1 MKKNILISILV
12 VVMVVIAFCGCE
24 KNNSCEFCKEYT
36 YYKPGGSFLELAPEI
51 FQYDSVSQTL
61 FVDSY
66 KLWENTDLEQAFV
79 PSDKIPHDISYSI
92 SKTDYLIVCAKLKI
106 VGQKGKPDAGGN
118 YKHRDRIKCY
128 NNIRSVNYI
137 SRDGYII
144 NNDTMFYIKN
154 GELSNE

>member
-1 MKKNILISILV
+1 MKKIALLPLLV
-12 VVMVVIAFCGCE
+12 GIMGVIAFCGCK

-36 YYKPGGSFLELAPEI
+36 YYKPTGQFVELAPEV

-61 FVDSY
+61 FVDSD
-66 KLWENTDLEQAFV
+66 KLWENTDFEQASV

-106 VGQKGKPDAGGN
+106 VGQKGKPDTGGN

-128 NNIRSVNYI
+128 NNIRPVNYI

-144 NNDTMFYIKN
+144 NNDTMYYIKN
-154 GELSNE
+154 GELYNE